1 MISDYNGT
9 ASITI
14 RGWGTWESLSR
25 TWLCYKT
32 QFHRLTTNPGEN
44 GQGQEDDID
53 KNHGVG
59 LVDNASVKEWWRVY
73 F

>member
-1 MISDYNGT
+1 M
-9 ASITI
+9 
-14 RGWGTWESLSR
+14 
-25 TWLCYKT
+25 

-59 LVDNASVKEWWRVY
+59 LVDNTSVKEWWRVY